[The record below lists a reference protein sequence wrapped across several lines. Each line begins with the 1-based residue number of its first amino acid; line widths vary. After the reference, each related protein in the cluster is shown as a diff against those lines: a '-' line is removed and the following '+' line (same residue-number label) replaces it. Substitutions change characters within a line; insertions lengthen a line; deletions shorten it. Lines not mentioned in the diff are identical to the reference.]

1 MKNVDHNKNA
11 DAMSNGDGSM
21 YGAFDCRRG
30 LVFSTVLA
38 YSMTLL
44 YMSCFNHV
52 YYRLD
57 V

>member
-21 YGAFDCRRG
+21 APWIVGGDSC
-30 LVFSTVLA
+30 SQP

>member
-30 LVFSTVLA
+30 LVFSTVQ
-38 YSMTLL
+38 YDPTIYVM
-44 YMSCFNHV
+44 F
-52 YYRLD
+52 
-57 V
+57 

>member
-52 YYRLD
+52 YYT
-57 V
+57 VIG